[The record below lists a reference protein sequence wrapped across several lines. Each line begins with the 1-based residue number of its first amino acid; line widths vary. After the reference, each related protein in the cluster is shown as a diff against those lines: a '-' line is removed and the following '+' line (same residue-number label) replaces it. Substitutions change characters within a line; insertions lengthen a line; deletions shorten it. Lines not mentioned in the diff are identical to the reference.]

1 MHNKFIKMRQ
11 IVFERDNSIIRKGK
25 ILLLIGEK
33 TEKCR
38 KIIGPMWINARE
50 YGAFWNDFLGNNIS
64 MKSNWEAG
72 ENGLYMIH
80 N

>member
-38 KIIGPMWINARE
+38 KIIGPM
-50 YGAFWNDFLGNNIS
+50 
-64 MKSNWEAG
+64 
-72 ENGLYMIH
+72 
-80 N
+80 